1 MYNWITVLY
10 TWNWHNIVN
19 PFGSVQSLSR
29 VQLSETSWTT
39 ARQASLS
46 TTNSQSLLKLI
57 SIESVM
63 PSNILFSVVPF
74 SSCLQFFPA
83 SGSFPVSQFFTS
95 GGQRIGVSASASV
108 LPMNIQDWFP
118 LGWTGLISL
127 QSKGTLKGLL
137 QYHNSKASILWHSAF
152 FIVQLSHPYKTTGNT
167 IALTR
172 RTFVGKVMSLLFN
185 KLSS

>member
-1 MYNWITVLY
+1 
-10 TWNWHNIVN
+10 
-19 PFGSVQSLSR
+19 
-29 VQLSETSWTT
+29 
-39 ARQASLS
+39 
-46 TTNSQSLLKLI
+46 
-57 SIESVM
+57 M

-152 FIVQLSHPYKTTGNT
+152 FIVQLSHPYMTTGKT

-185 KLSS
+185 MLSRLVITFIPRSKRLRFPLQLLRVVFFLICQRWENWDKQGYCFKDRLTGVE